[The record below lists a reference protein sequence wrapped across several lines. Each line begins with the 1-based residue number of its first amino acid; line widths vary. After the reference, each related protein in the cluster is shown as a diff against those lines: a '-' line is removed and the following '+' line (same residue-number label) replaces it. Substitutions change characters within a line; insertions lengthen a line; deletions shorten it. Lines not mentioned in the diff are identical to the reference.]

1 MASRVTRT
9 TRATHDASQGLP
21 GACVAA
27 LRKPGRGGGREAVAQ
42 VSHGGG
48 GGGGGDAAGAGTMN
62 SL

>member
-27 LRKPGRGGGREAVAQ
+27 LRKPGRGGREAVAQ
-42 VSHGGG
+42 VSRG